1 MPDPDREV
9 LYQKMYEII
18 AHSLVGYEPIQSEL
32 SIKEKCV
39 EIQQYKVPDIKPDS
53 ILLRFFKFL

>member
-1 MPDPDREV
+1 MPDPDREI
-9 LYQKMYEII
+9 LYKKMYEII

-39 EIQQYKVPDIKPDS
+39 EIQHYEVPDIKPES
-53 ILLRFFKFL
+53 I